1 MKTILRNQMRAGLQH
16 KQKQNKT
23 EQSISSPN
31 FALYTINEVYMAYLN
46 QVNVGAIEIV
56 KRGVL
61 TRDISEH

>member
-1 MKTILRNQMRAGLQH
+1 MTI
-16 KQKQNKT
+16 KVPK
-23 EQSISSPN
+23 
-31 FALYTINEVYMAYLN
+31 LYEVYMAYLN